1 MSSYIQESEILFVF
15 FLPGLS
21 LEVNVIVRYDPNY
34 FGILILITDLLKS
47 QLIFSKMHKNYVPFI
62 KLLLYRFQGNCSS
75 SSVLKLI
82 SKRVHLCWTTQ

>member
-1 MSSYIQESEILFVF
+1 MSSYIQESDILFVF

-47 QLIFSKMHKNYVPFI
+47 QLIFSKVHKKYVPFI
-62 KLLLYRFQGNCSS
+62 K
-75 SSVLKLI
+75 
-82 SKRVHLCWTTQ
+82 

>member
-1 MSSYIQESEILFVF
+1 VFGF

-47 QLIFSKMHKNYVPFI
+47 QRIAINIENPSLHTQKKI
-62 KLLLYRFQGNCSS
+62 KEQSFLN
-75 SSVLKLI
+75 
-82 SKRVHLCWTTQ
+82 